1 MIKKLFLTAALAL
14 SGSLVFCAEEKVQP
28 TQKETVIA
36 QLTTGPVSK
45 KTEKLV
51 RELLEKYGIDTSD
64 PEIVIAQPSS
74 LAKEL
79 NPVFEFPTSI
89 IPPYKMYLIN
99 ESYFNKLSHP
109 EKEIRIAFV
118 AMHGLKKTVW
128 KIPGTNITIP
138 KTVAGMTWHLTL
150 LTLIIEALI
159 GFGIFRL
166 LSNKTKLS
174 KKMRIIIAVSLVLA
188 GDVIHEIW
196 KQKAK
201 NPMAQASE
209 TDKKLVEIVGSP
221 DGYITYLK
229 RLQKDVKKLKKSA
242 NFKFWQNFEGTL
254 APRIKHLESLKK

>member
-1 MIKKLFLTAALAL
+1 MIKKLFLTAAFAL
-14 SGSLVFCAEEKVQP
+14 SGTQTFCEEAAQP
-28 TQKETVIA
+28 TQKEEVIA
-36 QLTTGPVSK
+36 QLTTGPVSA

-51 RELLEKYGIDTSD
+51 RKLLKKYGIDTSD

-79 NPVFEFPTSI
+79 NPVFEFPTSM

-118 AMHGLKKTVW
+118 AMHGLKKTGW

-138 KTVAGMTWHLTL
+138 KTVGGMTLHLTIL
-150 LTLIIEALI
+150 LLIIEALI
-159 GFGIFRL
+159 GFGIFKL
-166 LSNKTKLS
+166 LGNKTKLS

-196 KQKAK
+196 KQKTK
-201 NPMAQASE
+201 NPMAQAYE

-221 DGYITYLK
+221 EGYITYLK
-229 RLQKDVKKLKKSA
+229 RMQKDIKKFKKSA
-242 NFKFWQNFEGTL
+242 NPLYWQNYEATL
-254 APRIKHLESLKK
+254 APRIKYLESLKK